1 MLMLKLQVIFEVQI
15 YEGRVNEPYE
25 EQAWDLWFYDQ
36 MVKNGINKDF
46 LRSNEYVKLIS
57 VQEV

>member
-1 MLMLKLQVIFEVQI
+1 MLKLQVIFEVQI